1 MQLVIVESPTKAKKI
16 NQYLGKNYTV
26 KASMGH
32 VRDLPKSKL
41 GVDVENG
48 FEPKYVIPTRS
59 RKTVTALK
67 KLAKDA
73 DTIILA
79 TDPDR
84 EGEAIAWHLL
94 HAFKDDSLKDKTQ
107 RAVFHEITKE
117 AVKAALASPGT
128 VNIDLVD
135 AQQARR
141 VLDRLVGYQ
150 LSPVLWKKIRAGLSA
165 GRVQSVALR
174 LIVEREA
181 EIDAFEPDEYWEVDL
196 ELDTNEK
203 KQITARVKEVNGEK
217 YEPTKEEHVKAIR
230 EWVSGANYQVKEV
243 ERKQRK
249 RKPYP
254 PFTTS
259 TLQQQAASRLGFSS
273 KQTMTLAQQLYEQ
286 GLITYHRTDSFNLSQ
301 QSMTMAREYIKKE
314 FGDDYLPKKANVYKS
329 KSKNA
334 QEAHEAIRPTS
345 ANPSPAMEGKL
356 DKQHARLYDLI
367 FRRFVASQMVPAV
380 YDLTAIVVQGTSGK
394 QELQARTS
402 GSVITMPG
410 WMKLF
415 PSNNDTFLP
424 SVKEGEKLAF
434 KQILAEQKF
443 TQPPA
448 RFNDA
453 SLVRELE
460 KRGIGRP
467 STYSS
472 IIEVLLNRRYVRRE
486 SRAFIPTTIGKTV
499 TKFLL
504 KYFDKIM
511 DYDFTANMEDQL
523 DDIARGDKKWGKVVK
538 DFYGPFSE
546 KLEDVGEKAER
557 MQVPVE
563 PLDEPCPDCG
573 VKAEAYEKLKQ
584 EGKTISTRPQ
594 DWEPKRDSEGKIDK
608 GEHGELVVRTGR
620 FGKFISC
627 SRYPDCKYTANYEL
641 KIGMK
646 CPDCKD
652 GDVIEKTTRK
662 GRTFYGCNRYPKC
675 KFASWKNPLE
685 EQQKESAPTK

>member
-41 GVDVENG
+41 GVDIEND

-73 DTIILA
+73 DSIILA

-94 HAFKDDSLKDKTQ
+94 HAFKDEKLKNKTH
-107 RAVFHEITKE
+107 RAVFHEITKD
-117 AVKAALASPGT
+117 AVKNALANPGT
-128 VNIDLVD
+128 INDDLVD

-174 LIVEREA
+174 LIVEREE
-181 EIDAFEPDEYWEVDL
+181 EIDAFDPEEYWEVDVKL
-196 ELDTNEK
+196 QTNNQEEL
-203 KQITARVKEVNGEK
+203 IARVKEINGKK
-217 YEPTKEEHVKAIR
+217 YEPTQKEHVDAIR
-230 EWVSGANYQVKEV
+230 DWVKKANYQVKQV
-243 ERKQRK
+243 ERKKRQ

-286 GLITYHRTDSFNLSQ
+286 GLITYHRTDSVNLSQ
-301 QSMTMAREYIKKE
+301 QAIGMARDYITKE
-314 FGDDYLPKKANVYKS
+314 FGKDYLPAKANVYKS

-345 ANPSPAMEGKL
+345 ANPSPAMEGRL
-356 DKQHARLYDLI
+356 DAGHAKLYDLI

-380 YDLTAIVVQGTSGK
+380 YDLTAIIIDGQHDQG
-394 QELQARTS
+394 QLEARTS
-402 GSVITMPG
+402 GSVITNPG

-415 PSNNDTFLP
+415 PSNSDTFLP
-424 SVKEGEKLAF
+424 AVSAKDKLSF
-434 KQILAEQKF
+434 QQLLAEQKF
-443 TQPPA
+443 TQPPP
-448 RFNDA
+448 RYNDA
-453 SLVRELE
+453 SLVKELE

-499 TKFLL
+499 AKFLL
-504 KYFDKIM
+504 KYFEKIM
-511 DYDFTANMEDQL
+511 DYDFTANLEDQL
-523 DDIARGDKKWGKVVK
+523 DDISLGKKQWVKVVK
-538 DFYGPFSE
+538 DFYDPFSS
-546 KLEDVGEKAER
+546 KLQEVGETAER

-563 PLDEPCPDCG
+563 PLDKPCPKCG
-573 VKAEAYEKLKQ
+573 VSEDEFQKLHEQ
-584 EGKTISTRPQ
+584 GKTISTHPEG
-594 DWEPKRDSEGKIDK
+594 WEPPRDKEGKIDK

-627 SRYPDCKYTANYEL
+627 SRYPDCDYTANFEN
-641 KIGMK
+641 KIGLK
-646 CPDCKD
+646 CPECKE
-652 GDVIEKTTRK
+652 GEVVEKTTRR

-685 EQQKESAPTK
+685 EKEQAEKE

>member
-1 MQLVIVESPTKAKKI
+1 MKLVIVESPTKAKKI
-16 NQYLGKNYTV
+16 NQYLGSKYQV
-26 KASMGH
+26 RASMGH

-41 GVDVENG
+41 GVDVEND
-48 FEPKYVIPTRS
+48 FEPHYVAVRRQSKNI
-59 RKTVTALK
+59 KELK
-67 KLAKDA
+67 GLAKKSDA
-73 DTIILA
+73 IILA

-84 EGEAIAWHLL
+84 EGEAIAWHLMK
-94 HAFKDDSLKDKTQ
+94 AIKDDSLASKSQ
-107 RAVFHEITKE
+107 RAVFHEITKQAVEE
-117 AVKAALASPGT
+117 AIAKPGEI
-128 VNIDLVD
+128 NINLVD

-150 LSPVLWKKIRAGLSA
+150 LSPILWKKIRTGLSA

-181 EIDAFEPDEYWEVDL
+181 EIEAFDPDEYWEVDL
-196 ELDTNEK
+196 ELGVAGQE
-203 KQITARVKEVNGEK
+203 QIIARVIKVNNKK
-217 YEPTKEEHVKAIR
+217 YEPTKAEQVEAVEAWAKEA
-230 EWVSGANYQVKEV
+230 AYQVKTV

-286 GLITYHRTDSFNLSQ
+286 GLITYHRTDSFNLSAQ
-301 QSMTMAREYIKKE
+301 AISLAREYIKKE
-314 FGDDYLPKKANVYKS
+314 FGDSYLPAKANVYKS

-345 ANPSPAMEGKL
+345 ANPQPDMEGKL
-356 DKQHARLYDLI
+356 DEKHAKLYDLI

-380 YDLTAIVVQGTSGK
+380 YDLTTILVDGQH
-394 QELQARTS
+394 QDQQLEARCS

-415 PSNNDTFLP
+415 PSNSDTILP
-424 SVKEGEKLAF
+424 AVEDKQTLDF
-434 KQILAEQKF
+434 KKFVAEQKF

-453 SLVRELE
+453 SLVKELE

-486 SRAFIPTTIGKTV
+486 SRAFIPTTIGVTV
-499 TKFLL
+499 AKFLI

-511 DYDFTANMEDQL
+511 DYDFTAKMEDEL
-523 DDIARGDKKWGKVVK
+523 DEIARGEKQWVKVIK
-538 DFYGPFSE
+538 DFYQPFSG
-546 KLEDVGEKAER
+546 KLEEVGEKADR

-563 PLDEPCPDCG
+563 PMNKPCPKCG
-573 VKAEAYEKLKQ
+573 VSEKEFARLMEKGQ
-584 EGKTISTRPQ
+584 TVSTRPD
-594 DWEPKRDSEGKIDK
+594 DWEAPRTEDGKIDK

-620 FGKFISC
+620 YGKFISC
-627 SRYPDCKYTANYEL
+627 SRYPDCDYTANYEL
-641 KIGMK
+641 RIGLT
-646 CPDCKD
+646 CPDC
-652 GDVIEKTTRK
+652 GEGEVVEKTTRK

-685 EQQKESAPTK
+685 EQKKSE